1 MAADPRTVKT
11 KTPVRL
17 IVMACAIGAAVLFFI
32 TFAVWQSGTQIF
44 DARKTGTIIKKE
56 FIAEP
61 EEQIILQ
68 KQGQVTARQK
78 DGQYILTVEV
88 KGRDGVTKTYNVY
101 LNKNQY
107 DAVNVGDSYDVGP
120 ALVNE

>member
-1 MAADPRTVKT
+1 
-11 KTPVRL
+11 
-17 IVMACAIGAAVLFFI
+17 MACAIGVAVLFFI

-44 DARKTGTIIKKE
+44 DARKTGTIVKKE